1 MWNKKKKTELIE
13 SKDRLVI
20 PRGKQWGVTEMG
32 EAEKIPQKSDKF
44 RDIASLVL
52 TILYCILHI

>member
-13 SKDRLVI
+13 SKDRLVV

-32 EAEKIPQKSDKF
+32 EAEKIPQKVISS
-44 RDIASLVL
+44 RI
-52 TILYCILHI
+52 